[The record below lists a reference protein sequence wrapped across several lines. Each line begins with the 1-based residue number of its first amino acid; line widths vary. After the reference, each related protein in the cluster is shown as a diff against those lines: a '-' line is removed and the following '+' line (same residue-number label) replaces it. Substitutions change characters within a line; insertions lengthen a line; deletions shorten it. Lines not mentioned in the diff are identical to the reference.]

1 MRRIGLPGLT
11 LALGLTLA
19 GAAGGE
25 SWRARDIAGL
35 MPDLAFTLT
44 DGAGRTA
51 TAADYAGQV
60 KLLYFG
66 YTHCADICPET
77 VAVLASAL
85 QRLGSKADGARVLFV
100 SVDPKRDD
108 AGTLKRFA
116 AHFSPNVIGLTGT
129 EDELQAL
136 GRRYRVAYSY
146 GPPDAQGDYE
156 VYHSSVVFAF
166 DRQGHVRLLFDRDEG
181 ASAIAADLG
190 RLLSEP

>member
-1 MRRIGLPGLT
+1 LT

-25 SWRARDIAGL
+25 SWPARDIAGL

-44 DGAGRTA
+44 DGAGRTE

-85 QRLGSKADGARVLFV
+85 QQLGSKADGARVLFV

-108 AGTLKRFA
+108 AATLKRFA

-146 GPPDAQGDYE
+146 GKPDAQGDYE

-166 DRQGHVRLLFDRDEG
+166 DRQGRVRLLFDRDEG

>member
-1 MRRIGLPGLT
+1 LT
-11 LALGLTLA
+11 LTLGLTLA
-19 GAAGGE
+19 GGAGGE
-25 SWRARDIAGL
+25 SWRAHDIAGL
-35 MPDLAFTLT
+35 MPDLEFTLT
-44 DGAGRTA
+44 DSAGRTA
-51 TAADYAGQV
+51 TAAEYAGKV

-85 QRLGSKADGARVLFV
+85 QRLGSKAEGARVLFV

-108 AGTLKRFA
+108 AATLKRFA

-146 GPPDAQGDYE
+146 GKPDAQGDYE

-166 DRQGHVRLLFDRDEG
+166 DRQGRVRLLFDRNEG

-190 RLLSEP
+190 TLLSEP